1 MISSTASNQ
10 EAKSMGSV
18 LRDLTVQLDDWLL
31 LNGSETINKLLCIK
45 VQSNDIIE

>member
-18 LRDLTVQLDDWLL
+18 LRDLTAQLDDWL